1 MHVGGVCAC
10 VEQLFL
16 HLFLLERVEFQFCF
30 LCVVV
35 QAWMRG
41 KGGAGWG
48 GGGGGGGGGAGGGGG
63 GPGAGGL
70 GGACLRVGECTIDRQ
85 GLGLGGQYCKGCSCQ
100 LWHGSV
106 VEARAFSRMSIC
118 T

>member
-1 MHVGGVCAC
+1 MRRAAVFVFVSVGTCRVLILLSLCSCVGIVAGEGLGGRGRMWRGRVGWRGGKGRVGGS
-10 VEQLFL
+10 
-16 HLFLLERVEFQFCF
+16 
-30 LCVVV
+30 
-35 QAWMRG
+35 
-41 KGGAGWG
+41 
-48 GGGGGGGGGAGGGGG
+48 
-63 GPGAGGL
+63 GAGGL
-70 GGACLRVGECTIDRQ
+70 GGACLRVGECTIHRQ